1 MQSDKIPSIYA
12 QEMNKLLTMPVFYIL
27 LFCFLAWNVYIF
39 FSTEGYRL
47 ESIREAALQVEKI
60 SGSEEDYYENP
71 DLKQVQKMAEKSKH
85 FDQCTQALIEKNYG
99 KLETRAKQIASET
112 EERNSKTF
120 TGLFHLHHML
130 FGKMFSML
138 ILEGGILILLLLL
151 YSLHYEK
158 YQNTE
163 DLVLSSRLDGKIYAV
178 KLIVAAIYALIL
190 CGILCLL
197 SLSCYFIAIDYR
209 GIWQSYISSSANVEK
224 RVVNDLYLLV
234 YPYVTWKPMTL
245 ARYFALSLLLVF
257 LLYLWI
263 FLLSAAFSLF
273 CEKSLTVLA
282 LLFSFLGILYV
293 LGNGIMFL
301 NMLEYIL
308 KAQPVHLMT
317 KCGAWFTD
325 YAPGDTYPLY
335 EWLTMGIWN
344 ILTFV
349 VFYAL
354 YRKKSFVAGNGEMC
368 YDRPQRGKRWFI
380 L

>member
-1 MQSDKIPSIYA
+1 MRSDKIPSVYA
-12 QEMNKLLTMPVFYIL
+12 QEMYKLLTMPVFYLL
-27 LFCFLAWNVYIF
+27 LFCFLAWNVYTF
-39 FSTEGYRL
+39 FSAEGYRL
-47 ESIREAALQVEKI
+47 ESIREAALQVEEMAD
-60 SGSEEDYYENP
+60 GGEGYYEHP
-71 DLKQVQKMAEKSKH
+71 DLKKVQKMAGRSKH
-85 FDQCTQALIEKNYG
+85 FAPYTQALIEKNYG
-99 KLETRAKQIASET
+99 KLVSRAEQIALGT

-120 TGLFHLHHML
+120 TGLFQLHQRL
-130 FGKMFSML
+130 FGQLFSML
-138 ILEGGILILLLLL
+138 ILEGGILIMLLLL

-163 DLVLSSRLDGKIYAV
+163 DLALSSRLGGKIYAV
-178 KLIVAAIYALIL
+178 KLLVAAIYVLLL
-190 CGILCLL
+190 CSILCLL

-245 ARYFALSLLLVF
+245 ARYFALSLLLVY
-257 LLYLWI
+257 LLYVWI
-263 FLLSAAFSLF
+263 FLLTAVFSLA
-273 CEKSLTVLA
+273 CEKTLAVPA

-293 LGNGIMFL
+293 LGNGIMFP

-308 KAQPVHLMT
+308 KAQPVHLMS

-344 ILTFV
+344 IFTFAV
-349 VFYAL
+349 LYVL
-354 YRKKSFVAGNGEMC
+354 YRRK
-368 YDRPQRGKRWFI
+368 GKRWLI

>member
-12 QEMNKLLTMPVFYIL
+12 QEMNKLFTMPVFYVL
-27 LFCFLAWNVYIF
+27 LFCFLIWNVYIF
-39 FSTEGYRL
+39 FSMEGYRL
-47 ESIREAALQVEKI
+47 ESIREVASQVEEI
-60 SGSEEDYYENP
+60 SDSEEDYCENP
-71 DLKQVQKMAEKSKH
+71 DLKQVQEMAEKSKH
-85 FDQCTQALIEKNYG
+85 FDRYTQVLIEKNYG
-99 KLETRAKQIASET
+99 KLETRAKQIASKT
-112 EERNSKTF
+112 EERKSKTF
-120 TGLFHLHHML
+120 TGRFHLHHML
-130 FGKMFSML
+130 FEKMFSLL

-163 DLVLSSRLDGKIYAV
+163 DLVLSSRIGGKIYAV
-178 KLIVAAIYALIL
+178 KLIAAAVYAFFLCSIL
-190 CGILCLL
+190 WLL
-197 SLSCYFIAIDYR
+197 SLSCYFIAIDYQ

-224 RVVNDLYLLV
+224 RMVNDSYLLV

-245 ARYFALSLLLVF
+245 ARYFALSVLLVF

-263 FLLSAAFSLF
+263 FFLTATFSLI
-273 CEKSLTVLA
+273 CEKSLTVLI
-282 LLFSFLGILYV
+282 LLCSFWGILYV
-293 LGNGIMFL
+293 LGNGIMFP

-308 KAQPVHLMT
+308 KAQPVHLIT

-344 ILTFV
+344 LLTFT

-354 YRKKSFVAGNGEMC
+354 YRKKSFIAV
-368 YDRPQRGKRWFI
+368 RP
-380 L
+380 